1 MMNRFVGIDSVK
13 SVGSYRGWAVFW
25 LDGADRFG
33 FGVYATIEDVMSE
46 FCDASSIL
54 IDIPLGLPESREEE
68 QQRPERELRRRLPGK
83 AASVF
88 NPPCRQAVYAGS
100 KDEAKELNL
109 RYLGKSL
116 SEQSLGFAAKIREA
130 DCFLYDNYH
139 CVGRLRE
146 SHPEYA
152 FALLNGGQP
161 LVSQKKEPQGF
172 MERHTVLA
180 RSTGCADAAV
190 LALQT
195 RYPRVLLDDFLDAM
209 VLAVVGRRGH
219 EEGWETIPSE
229 PVCDR
234 RGIPMEIVGIRR
246 AEGSAAG
253 GKYGIII

>member
-1 MMNRFVGIDSVK
+1 MKHCFVGIDSLK
-13 SVGSYRGWAVFW
+13 NVGSYRGWAVFW
-25 LDGADRFG
+25 LNGADRFG
-33 FGVYATIEDVMSE
+33 FGVYATIEDIMSE
-46 FCDASSIL
+46 YHKALSIL
-54 IDIPLGLPESREEE
+54 IDIPLGLPESREDD
-68 QQRPERELRRRLPGK
+68 QQRPERELRQRLPGK

-100 KDEAKELNL
+100 KAEAKECNL

-130 DCFLYDNYH
+130 DCFLHDNHHY
-139 CVGRLRE
+139 VGRLRE

-152 FALLNGGQP
+152 FALLNGGRP
-161 LVSQKKEPQGF
+161 LVSPKKDSQGF
-172 MERHTVLA
+172 KDRQTVLA
-180 RSTGCADAAV
+180 RCAGCADAAI
-190 LALQT
+190 LALQN

-209 VLAVVGRRGH
+209 VLAVIGRRGH

-229 PVCDR
+229 PAHDQ

-246 AEGSAAG
+246 DDGSATG